1 METSEVSYMTIIHL
15 TTRIENDTLKIPEL
29 ASWVGKEVEITIT
42 EKVPEGIDPAWE
54 TFFANARPDTIDLD
68 AVMQL
73 REASKI

>member
-1 METSEVSYMTIIHL
+1 MAAIRLI
-15 TTRIENDTLKIPEL
+15 TRIETDTLRIPEL
-29 ASWVGKEVEITIT
+29 SSWIGKEVEIVIN

-73 REASKI
+73 RDASMI